1 MAIRSAGTA
10 RAIDELPA
18 LPGAPRELAAL
29 AAALGDDGARLL
41 IGDDATEAQLRA
53 MPVPQGAVLA
63 FATHG
68 LLSGELDGLDEPALL
83 LTPAGGDDGLLKP
96 SEIGGMTLPARL
108 VILSACNTAGAAGTD
123 RPQLSGLVEGF
134 FLAGA
139 ERVMASHWPVRDDM
153 RGGCRSVWSRGCARA
168 RIPRRAARRHRGG
181 PHRPRRRSPR
191 RSPRALGPL
200 RALLALNGCGPQP
213 HSVD

>member
-1 MAIRSAGTA
+1 
-10 RAIDELPA
+10 
-18 LPGAPRELAAL
+18 LAAL

-139 ERVMASHWPVRDDM
+139 ERVMASHWPVRDDIARRLSVGMVKGM
-153 RGGCRSVWSRGCARA
+153 RAGEDPPAALRAAIAAVRTGRDGEARA
-168 RIPRRAARRHRGG
+168 DHP
-181 PHRPRRRSPR
+181 
-191 RSPRALGPL
+191 ALWAPFEL
-200 RALLALNGCGPQP
+200 FSR
-213 HSVD
+213 